1 MATTIL
7 LVRHGQ
13 TEWNRVERF
22 RGQID
27 IELNSTGQEQARR
40 AAQRIYSYWAPM
52 AILSSPMK
60 RATQTANA
68 IAKLFDLPVQV
79 QQGLIDINYGD
90 WQGLT
95 PEEVSE
101 KWPIQLANW
110 YKMPEKA
117 VIPGGKDLAQVQDRA
132 MTALSAIIKEYAEQ
146 TVVLVSHTV
155 VNRLIL
161 LGILGLGID
170 RFWQLHQE
178 PGAINLFEM
187 ENQRYTLFSLNDN
200 CHLDDKLG

>member
-1 MATTIL
+1 MGLGQIPALLFLECIMATTIL

-40 AAQRIYSYWAPM
+40 AAQRIYSYWAPT
-52 AILSSPMK
+52 AVLSSPMK

-68 IAKLFDLPVQV
+68 IAQLFDLPVQAHK
-79 QQGLIDINYGD
+79 GLIDINYGD

-95 PEEVSE
+95 PEEASE
-101 KWPIQLANW
+101 KWPIQLTNW

-117 VIPGGKDLAQVQDRA
+117 VIPRGEALAQVQDRA
-132 MTALSAIIKEYAEQ
+132 MTALSAIIKEHAKQ

-161 LGILGLGID
+161 LGILGLGSD
-170 RFWQLHQE
+170 RFWQLRQE
-178 PGAINLFEM
+178 PGAINLFKM
-187 ENQRYTLFSLNDN
+187 ENQR
-200 CHLDDKLG
+200 